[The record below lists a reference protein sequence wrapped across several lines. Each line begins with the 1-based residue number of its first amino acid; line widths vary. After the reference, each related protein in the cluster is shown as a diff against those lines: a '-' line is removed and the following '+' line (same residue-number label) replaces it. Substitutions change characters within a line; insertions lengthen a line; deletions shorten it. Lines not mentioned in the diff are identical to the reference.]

1 MHYMIT
7 MNCYILVIDEEPGGE
22 FGMKLFVQTPEFKK
36 LNMGFG
42 LDEGR

>member
-1 MHYMIT
+1 MFCFANT
-7 MNCYILVIDEEPGGE
+7 DEEVSGKR
-22 FGMKLFVQTPEFKK
+22 GMKLFVEHEEFKK